1 MKKLSDFEF
10 AALAK
15 RATAILESI
24 EHKLDATEK
33 ALASHVGAKQ
43 AA

>member
-10 AALAK
+10 AALAA
-15 RATAILESI
+15 RATSILEDI
-24 EHKLDATEK
+24 EARLDKTEK